1 MTLASEPK
9 VSPMMLQWH
18 DCKNKAPDAL
28 LLFRLGDFYEAFY
41 EDALTLSKELD
52 LTLTKRQEI
61 PMAGVPAH
69 TSETYIDRLVSKGY
83 RVAIAEQLEDPKM
96 VKGLVKREIVRIVTP
111 GSVVNSS
118 LLSDKTN
125 NFIASVHQ
133 INRTIGLA
141 VLDLTTSDFR
151 VYQFDNFSSLEDE
164 LSRLRPKELLVSE
177 KCASHQAEGLE
188 ALKNELSLSLI
199 IREDW
204 QFDHQATVNFL
215 IRHFR
220 IHSLDSFGIK
230 SLVIATNAAGAL
242 LSYVQNELNL
252 SVDHIVSIKA
262 EVLSQYMSLD
272 SATQKHLEL
281 VESLHEKQ
289 RSYTLLSLLDETST
303 AMGGRLLAH
312 WLLHPLMDV
321 QEISKRQDSV
331 EFFLQFTPSEQLRD
345 HLAQVRDL
353 ERLIMKIETGFANPR
368 DILGLGLSLEQ
379 IPKAALLLTIES
391 LPTLL
396 KEQIEKLSDVA
407 PIANHIQTALVEDP
421 PFRLSDG
428 NIFRKGYHKELDEL
442 KEIQS
447 NSHGWMANYQTNLRT
462 TTGIKTLK
470 VGYTKAF
477 GYYIEVSRGQAEKIP
492 SEFERRQTLVNAER
506 FITAEL
512 KDYEHKMLSA
522 EERISHLENEL
533 FLQLRKEISSY
544 SARIRSIASA
554 IANIDC
560 LLSLAVVARKHSFIR
575 PTVDESSVLDVEA
588 GRHPVIEASLKS
600 ESFIANDVFLN
611 DMDHKLFIITGP
623 NMAGKSTFIRQV
635 ALFAILAQMGS
646 FVPAKRAHIG
656 IVDKVFTRIGASD
669 NLAKGQSTFMVEMTE
684 TAHIL
689 HNATSKSLV
698 ILDEIGRGTSTYD
711 GISIAWAVAEYLLTT
726 PGKTPKTLFATHYC
740 EMIELEGK
748 IPGAM
753 NYNIAVHE
761 SDKGIVFLR
770 KIVRGGTD
778 KSYGIHVARLAG
790 LPGPVIKKAKEVL
803 KTLEEKNGKA
813 PGQKKIKDAGQL
825 SFFAALETPA
835 ETEAQATEENPI
847 LLEIKDTDPDSL
859 TPMQAL
865 QKIMEWKSTLVR

>member
-1 MTLASEPK
+1 MTLASETK
-9 VSPMMLQWH
+9 ASPMMLQWH

-61 PMAGVPAH
+61 PMAGIPAH
-69 TSETYIDRLVSKGY
+69 TAETYIDRLVSKGY

-118 LLSDKTN
+118 LLSDKSN

-164 LSRLRPKELLVSE
+164 LSRLRPKELIVSQ

-188 ALKNELSLSLI
+188 ALKDELFLSLI

-220 IHSLDSFGIK
+220 IHTLDSFGIK
-230 SLVIATNAAGAL
+230 SLTIGTNAAGAL

-303 AMGGRLLAH
+303 PMGGRLLAH
-312 WLLHPLMDV
+312 WLLHPLMNV
-321 QEISKRQDSV
+321 CEIEKRQDAV
-331 EFFLQFTPSEQLRD
+331 DFFLQCTSSEQLRA

-353 ERLIMKIETGFANPR
+353 ERLIMKIETGFASPR

-379 IPKAALLLTIES
+379 IPQAAFLLTLNTPPII
-391 LPTLL
+391 L

-407 PIANHIQTALVEDP
+407 SIANHIQTALVEDP

-462 TTGIKTLK
+462 ITGIKTLK

-522 EERISHLENEL
+522 EERISHIENEL

-554 IANIDC
+554 VANIDC
-560 LLSLAVVARKHSFIR
+560 LLSLSVVARKHSFTR
-575 PTVDESSVLDVEA
+575 PTMDESSVLDVQA

-656 IVDKVFTRIGASD
+656 IIDKVFTRIGASD

-803 KTLEEKNGKA
+803 KTLEEKSGKA
-813 PGQKKIKDAGQL
+813 PSQKKIKDTRQL
-825 SFFAALETPA
+825 SFFAALEMPA
-835 ETEAQATEENPI
+835 EPEMATEKENPI
-847 LLEIKDTDPDSL
+847 LLEIKDTDPNSL

-865 QKIMEWKSTLVR
+865 QKIMEWKNLL